1 MNTFISPPARRTRTA
16 ASVSLALGL
25 CSIGSLA
32 LAQATLIPD
41 GQFRATLG
49 LGASISSGNTSSKNL
64 SLNADGVRLTEQYK
78 TSLYGNA
85 QYARSGD
92 TTTSEQARLGGRQ
105 DYNLSNVMFAFG
117 GLDFER
123 NKFSNLKLRSQL
135 GAGLGFH
142 AIKTAS
148 TTWDLFGGVAYI
160 EDHYFDSMLVNSS
173 LRRSYG
179 YPGLLLGEESTHK
192 LTSTTSAKQ
201 RLTLVPNLDNRGEY
215 RANWDA
221 GLAVAMSKAI
231 NLNVGLSFARN
242 TDPGP
247 GRKKNDTLFTTGVS
261 MNFD

>member
-1 MNTFISPPARRTRTA
+1 AQ
-16 ASVSLALGL
+16 
-25 CSIGSLA
+25 
-32 LAQATLIPD
+32 AQATLKPD

-49 LGASISSGNTSSKNL
+49 LGASVSSGNTSSKNL
-64 SLNADGVRLTEQYK
+64 SLNADGVRLTDQYK

-92 TTTSEQARLGGRQ
+92 TTTSEQIRLGGRQ
-105 DYNLSNVMFAFG
+105 DYNLSSVMFAFG

-142 AIKTAS
+142 AIKS
-148 TTWDLFGGVAYI
+148 IDTTWDLFGGVAYVD
-160 EDHYFDSMLVNSS
+160 DHYFNPMLIDSNI
-173 LRRSYG
+173 RRKYG
-179 YPGLLLGEESTHK
+179 YAGLILGEESTHK

-201 RLTLVPNLDNRGEY
+201 RLTLVPNIKNGGEY

-221 GLAVAMSKAI
+221 GLAVAMNKSI

-242 TDPGP
+242 TDPGV
-247 GRKKNDTLFTTGVS
+247 GRKKNDTLFTTGIS